1 MIRSYL
7 IGAVDRCFV
16 IEMVWIRSRGRVDL
30 CTEMGIEIGRE
41 MGIEREQQI
50 KKKWVERERERER
63 ERESMYIKGVVEK
76 NNKKIKKIDYLNKR
90 CDRIDKLM

>member
-1 MIRSYL
+1 MIQKIDSEREIDIEMIGAREL
-7 IGAVDRCFV
+7 WIGAVDQYRP
-16 IEMVWIRSRGRVDL
+16 RGRVDL

-63 ERESMYIKGVVEK
+63 EREHVYKGGS
-76 NNKKIKKIDYLNKR
+76 
-90 CDRIDKLM
+90 

>member
-1 MIRSYL
+1 
-7 IGAVDRCFV
+7 
-16 IEMVWIRSRGRVDL
+16 
-30 CTEMGIEIGRE
+30 MGIEIGRE

-50 KKKWVERERERER
+50 KKKRVERERERER

>member
-1 MIRSYL
+1 M
-7 IGAVDRCFV
+7 
-16 IEMVWIRSRGRVDL
+16 WIRPRGRGDL
-30 CTEMGIEIGRE
+30 CSEMGIEIGRE

-50 KKKWVERERERER
+50 KKKWVERERER